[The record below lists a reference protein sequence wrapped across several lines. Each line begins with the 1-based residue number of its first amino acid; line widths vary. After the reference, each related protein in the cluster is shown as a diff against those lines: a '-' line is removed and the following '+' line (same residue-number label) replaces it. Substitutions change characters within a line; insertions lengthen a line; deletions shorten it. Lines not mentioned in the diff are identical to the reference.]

1 VTALEAG
8 PRTRAPGE
16 RPRLAVIGGGITG
29 LAAAHRV
36 VERARDRVEIALFE
50 ASDRL
55 GGVIDTERTGDRLVE
70 GGPDSFIVDKPWAL
84 DLCLR
89 LGLEARLLP
98 TNERS
103 RRTLVVHAGRLAEL
117 PEAFQLMAPGRIG
130 PFLRTPLLSW
140 RGKLEALKDLVLP
153 RGGPQAGGDESLASF
168 VRRRLGREVLERIA
182 QPLVGGIY
190 TGDPEVLSLAATMPR
205 FLEMERSSRSVILA
219 LMRQGRAVP
228 ATGTSGA
235 RFGLFLAL
243 RGGIG
248 ELVDALAAR
257 LPEGSRQTRAPVTAV
272 EPRGER
278 GFVLRFASGAEE
290 SFDAVVVALPAPRAA
305 SVLAPLDAELA
316 SGLRAIEYASS
327 AIVSVVY
334 RRSDLAEPIDAF
346 GVVVPHAERRRVI
359 AASFSS
365 IKFPGRA
372 PDGEL
377 LVRAFVGGALQPELF
392 RLDDEAMSH
401 AVRDEL
407 RDLLRVRSEP
417 LAMRIRRHPESMPQ
431 YRVGHLD
438 RVAGLFAR
446 AARHPGLALA
456 GNAYHGVGL
465 PDCIRSGEAAADAL
479 LQQLGLVGDTTGSG
493 SS

>member
-1 VTALEAG
+1 MTPLEPG
-8 PRTRAPGE
+8 PRTRSAAE

-36 VERARDRVEIALFE
+36 VERARGRVEVALFE

-55 GGVIDTERTGDRLVE
+55 GGVIETERSGERLVE
-70 GGPDSFIVDKPWAL
+70 GGPDSFVIDKPWAL
-84 DLCLR
+84 ELCR
-89 LGLEARLLP
+89 RIGLEPELIP
-98 TNERS
+98 TNDRS
-103 RRTLVVHAGRLAEL
+103 RRTLVVHEGRLAEL

-140 RGKLEALKDLVLP
+140 RGKLAALKDLVLP
-153 RGGPQAGGDESLASF
+153 RGGPPPGGDESLASF

-190 TGDPEVLSLAATMPR
+190 TADPETLSLAATMPR
-205 FLEMERSSRSVILA
+205 FLEMERRKRSVILA
-219 LMRQGRAVP
+219 LMGQGQSA
-228 ATGTSGA
+228 ATTGTSGA
-235 RFGLFLAL
+235 RFGLFLTL

-248 ELVDALAAR
+248 ELVAALAAR
-257 LPEGSRQTRAPVTAV
+257 LPEGSGRTRAPVAAL
-272 EPRGER
+272 ER
-278 GFVLRFASGAEE
+278 SAGGGFVLRLASGAEE
-290 SFDAVVVALPAPRAA
+290 PFDAVAVALPAPRAA
-305 SVLAPLDAELA
+305 AVLAGLDAELA
-316 SGLRAIEYASS
+316 AGLRAIEYASS
-327 AIVSVVY
+327 AIVSLVY
-334 RRSDLAEPIDAF
+334 RRSDLAEPVDAF
-346 GVVVPHAERRRVI
+346 GFVVPHGERRRLI

-365 IKFPGRA
+365 IKYPGRA

-392 RLDDEAMSH
+392 DLDDDALSR

-407 RDLLRVRSEP
+407 RDLLGVRSEP

-438 RVAGLFAR
+438 RVAALFAQ
-446 AARHPGLALA
+446 AGRHRGLALA

-479 LQQLGLVGDTTGSG
+479 LDQLGLGGDTTGSG